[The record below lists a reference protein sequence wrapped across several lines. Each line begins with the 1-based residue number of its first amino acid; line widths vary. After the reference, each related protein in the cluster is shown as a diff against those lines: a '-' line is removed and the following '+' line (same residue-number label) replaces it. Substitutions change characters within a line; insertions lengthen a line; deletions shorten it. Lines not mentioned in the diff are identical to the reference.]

1 MLHLSKTSPRQL
13 SSLTCISGDTKP
25 HNFKHHSGPLIEH
38 SPRLLHGGQTSKGT
52 ALHANKY
59 KEERR
64 ESMNSLLPE
73 EIPTSCRD
81 FLYSIECKRSPNDH
95 SCFLQFDQQ
104 ELIPNTSYTLL
115 CQGIHQQ
122 QFISSWQKFSS
133 NLEGHRWD
141 DLVQDRF
148 WTNQ

>member
-25 HNFKHHSGPLIEH
+25 HDFKHHSGPLIEH

-73 EIPTSCRD
+73 ESFQHHVEI
-81 FLYSIECKRSPNDH
+81 
-95 SCFLQFDQQ
+95 
-104 ELIPNTSYTLL
+104 SYTQLNARGL
-115 CQGIHQQ
+115 QMTTLASCSLTSRSLYPTLVTL
-122 QFISSWQKFSS
+122 FCARASISNNSS
-133 NLEGHRWD
+133 LHDKNSAQILRAIDE
-141 DLVQDRF
+141 
-148 WTNQ
+148 TI